1 MTYSLYLK
9 CVYITL
15 HQIGRNSTDTIA
27 STLLVKVA
35 REIINVFAR
44 LHHTYV
50 KKQSTQQK
58 LDRRFITLIRTKY
71 MKARNHVKLF

>member
-1 MTYSLYLK
+1 MAKNRKLSASLKLLRSNRFFIFMTYSLYLK

-15 HQIGRNSTDTIA
+15 HQIGRNYTDTIA

-58 LDRRFITLIRTKY
+58 
-71 MKARNHVKLF
+71 